1 MLKTLTLPIKR
12 KWFDMIKSGKK
23 REEYREIKPHWER
36 RLINNGKLREF
47 DQVLFINGY
56 RSDSER
62 LLVQCTGIGVGTGE
76 MDWGAEQGSIYFII
90 ELGNIL
96 PLPTHSIQPK
106 K

>member
-1 MLKTLTLPIKR
+1 MRNTLTLTINR

-23 REEYREIKPHWER
+23 REEYREIKPHWES
-36 RLINNGKLREF
+36 RLIENGMIREF

-56 RSDSER
+56 QPHSER

-76 MDWGAEQGSIYFII
+76 TDWGAEQGSIYFII

-96 PLPTHSIQPK
+96 PLPTHSIKPK
-106 K
+106 L